1 MRVLMLSKACIV
13 GAYQTKLT
21 ALAAKPG
28 MELTVVVPPYW
39 QDARGR
45 LTLERL
51 HTHGYTLHVAPM
63 RWNGNFHWHYYPTL
77 PQILR
82 ATQPDIFHID
92 EEPYNLA
99 TFHAARAMRQRN
111 PHTKIIFFTWQNLWR
126 RYPPPFVWMEKFM
139 YRVASAA
146 IAGSETAKQVLTQK
160 GFAHPS
166 AVIPQFG
173 VPEIFAPQPRTRAT
187 DEFVIGYA
195 GRLVAEKGVDVLL
208 RAAAQLPGAWRLRI
222 IGSGPAQASL
232 AASARALQIAS
243 RVEFSSWTDSAAMP
257 RWYNSLDVLALPSLT
272 RPNWKEQF
280 GRVLTEAMACGVPVI
295 GAASGEIPYVIGD
308 AGIVVPEHDADA
320 LARALSEL
328 MRAPTR
334 RQQLAQAGR
343 ARALE
348 KFSEQK
354 IVDDTWSFYQSL
366 R

>member
-1 MRVLMLSKACIV
+1 MSCRRIGRTRA
-13 GAYQTKLT
+13 
-21 ALAAKPG
+21 
-28 MELTVVVPPYW
+28 
-39 QDARGR
+39 DAS
-45 LTLERL
+45 
-51 HTHGYTLHVAPM
+51 
-63 RWNGNFHWHYYPTL
+63 RWNVST
-77 PQILR
+77 R
-82 ATQPDIFHID
+82 TDIRCTSRQCAGTAIFIGTIIR
-92 EEPYNLA
+92 PYRK
-99 TFHAARAMRQRN
+99 FCARPSR
-111 PHTKIIFFTWQNLWR
+111 IFFTLTKSRTIWR
-126 RYPPPFVWMEKFM
+126 RFTPRAPCANATRIQKLFSLRGKI
-139 YRVASAA
+139 SGAA
-146 IAGSETAKQVLTQK
+146 IRRRLCGWKNSCIA
-160 GFAHPS
+160 
-166 AVIPQFG
+166 
-173 VPEIFAPQPRTRAT
+173 IFAPQPRARAT